1 MEKTKEFPV
10 MVNDFVSRDLLLAAK
25 RFVDEFKSGIY
36 PILHRFEILNDEH
49 IRKYFSSVS
58 RSEIFEDILR
68 DKPELVKAL
77 EQDALYEPERDVWGI
92 FRDSRSPVKSPLE
105 PGFVFAEMP
114 MAYYSHRNIICKA
127 LSVRDKEIL
136 IDENFLISRCVVKPT
151 AKQEELWALL
161 SEFCAKINEREFYK
175 KWVVNHLFIQS
186 DKGVRPNMNILLGR
200 YFISRKR

>member
-10 MVNDFVSRDLLLAAK
+10 LVNNFVSRDLLLAAK
-25 RFVDEFKSGIY
+25 QFVDEFKGGVF
-36 PILHRFEILNDEH
+36 PILHRFKMLDDEH
-49 IRKYFSSVS
+49 IRKYLSSES
-58 RSEIFEDILR
+58 RSDIFEDILR

-114 MAYYSHRNIICKA
+114 MAYYSNRNIICKA
-127 LSVRDKEIL
+127 LSVRNKEIL
-136 IDENFLISRCVVKPT
+136 VNEEYLINACIVKPT
-151 AKQEELWALL
+151 EEQKELWALL
-161 SEFCAKINEREFYK
+161 SEFCAKINAGEFYK